1 MHTTIKFAKINPSA
15 IIPSKEIANAGYDIY
30 CCFEEN
36 NLIINSLETKLIPTG
51 IASCV
56 DIGYY
61 LQIEERGS
69 SGSKGIKKSAGIID
83 SNFRGEIFVAITNC
97 NSKPLVITKE
107 IDTSNLNDDYIV
119 YPYSKAIAQFI
130 LHESIPADVEE
141 ITSDELKAI
150 SSDRGTGMLGSSGK

>member
-1 MHTTIKFAKINPSA
+1 MKPIINFAKVNSNA
-15 IIPSKEIANAGYDIY
+15 IIPSKLDENAGYDVY

-36 NLIINSLETKLIPTG
+36 NLIINSLETKLISTG
-51 IASCV
+51 IASSF

-69 SGSKGIKKSAGIID
+69 TGSKGIKKSAGIVD

-107 IDTSNLNDDYIV
+107 TDTSNLNDDYIV

-130 LHESIPADVEE
+130 LHESIPATVKE
-141 ITSDELKAI
+141 ITYEELKAI
-150 SSDRGTGMLGSSGK
+150 PSNRGVGALGSSGK